1 MRRDKLVGVFAESFS
16 QKPFDPVA
24 DVGFSVFFA
33 DAYSHPRPFGGEI
46 EDRKRGSITPL
57 PFGKEF
63 LKLFVFFHSEIAH
76 EAPDRSAKTSASA
89 ADVLKIRNPTKK
101 ACGFCDKEKQRK
113 SRPRSSGELLSSFIS
128 SSLQN
133 VSSALAR
140 HSLSETVYLASLSL
154 FGLICSLHNFFSYR

>member
-101 ACGFCDKEKQRK
+101 ACGKNNEKVAPDQAE
-113 SRPRSSGELLSSFIS
+113 SFFLPLFLLLFRTF
-128 SSLQN
+128 LPPW
-133 VSSALAR
+133 LAI
-140 HSLSETVYLASLSL
+140 L
-154 FGLICSLHNFFSYR
+154 FLKPCTLLLCLFLG